1 MMSYHSRQILNEK
14 LLWYI
19 PYQRKDGCLYNLFKI
34 WDIWKSQKVQ
44 TFEKSPNFPRKP
56 QKFHPS
62 HLMKVPIGFL
72 ISLVKHS
79 DLNLTVLLE
88 NNRHFAD
95 MLTDLTFHND
105 YGVFIIVNNGA
116 GEDDLLFGASHWC
129 PIDIGDIKTE
139 SVLEKL

>member
-1 MMSYHSRQILNEK
+1 MSLVTSLVTKQNFWILFPK
-14 LLWYI
+14 ITVGDI
-19 PYQRKDGCLYNLFKI
+19 PEMLSIK
-34 WDIWKSQKVQ
+34 
-44 TFEKSPNFPRKP
+44 
-56 QKFHPS
+56 
-62 HLMKVPIGFL
+62 
-72 ISLVKHS
+72 VKHS

-88 NNRHFAD
+88 NNRHFTD

-139 SVLEKL
+139 SDLEKL